1 MKKYARIFKE
11 EDEESKSKKAIK
23 DLIDLDWSKDEA
35 AQSQALSLFK
45 GLVYANTKTADAF
58 IKKVSD
64 FTSGLNPEDFE

>member
-1 MKKYARIFKE
+1 MPKKTKIQLRE
-11 EDEESKSKKAIK
+11 ENEE
-23 DLIDLDWSKDEA
+23 

-58 IKKVSD
+58 IKKVGD